1 SDLATTGLVAVEWRQ
16 EKPHANYLISLVAGY
31 LKKVE
36 DRHRDIPIAFYT
48 PASDINEAQNS
59 FRDTKDMMAFFE
71 EEIGV
76 PYPWPKY
83 DQVVV
88 NDFVAGGMENTS
100 ATTLTDRTLFTD
112 ATENLRD
119 SESLIAH
126 EMAHQWFGDYVTC
139 KDWSH
144 LWLNEGFATYYAHLY
159 TGHKNGR
166 DKMLYD
172 LYGDAR
178 GMVNRPGE
186 NPRPIVDR

>member
-1 SDLATTGLVAVEWRQ
+1 MILLPAVWKHQ
-16 EKPHANYLISLVAGY
+16 
-31 LKKVE
+31 
-36 DRHRDIPIAFYT
+36 RDH
-48 PASDINEAQNS
+48 
-59 FRDTKDMMAFFE
+59 
-71 EEIGV
+71 
-76 PYPWPKY
+76 
-83 DQVVV
+83 V
-88 NDFVAGGMENTS
+88 N
-100 ATTLTDRTLFTD
+100 DRTLFTD

-144 LWLNEGFATYYAHLY
+144 IWLNEGFATYYAHLY

-178 GMVNRPGE
+178 GMVNRPAKTSAHC
-186 NPRPIVDR
+186 